1 MKVISS
7 VGQRKKGDTKAA
19 RVPEPNE
26 QMALGS
32 NLVKSVTTSLLEQ
45 RRTSAKWRELLH
57 HPPATPTI
65 HLFWCSQSAETTIKD
80 DWSTCKVGSAPY
92 VTTRPT
98 CKRLLSAEG
107 KRRSRDTGISP

>member
-1 MKVISS
+1 MKVIFS
-7 VGQRKKGDTKAA
+7 VGQRKKGDIKAA
-19 RVPEPNE
+19 RVPAPNE
-26 QMALGS
+26 PMALGS

-45 RRTSAKWRELLH
+45 RRTPAKWRELLH

-80 DWSTCKVGSAPY
+80 DVSTCKVGSAPY

-107 KRRSRDTGISP
+107 KRRSQDTGISP